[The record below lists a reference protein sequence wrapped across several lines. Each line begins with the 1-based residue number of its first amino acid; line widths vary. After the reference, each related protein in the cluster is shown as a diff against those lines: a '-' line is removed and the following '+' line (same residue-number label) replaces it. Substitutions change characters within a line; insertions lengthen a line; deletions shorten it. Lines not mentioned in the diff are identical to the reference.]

1 VELRTVVLSP
11 GERAELLL
19 DFSRLEAGERPGLT
33 AQTNAG
39 ASYRVLQFRLR
50 GTSGEAGPR
59 AGREIPYPDTSFRL
73 NRIDPIPAQTADR
86 SRRFVMYTMGPGGQ
100 LTINGKSMDMDR
112 IDERVPLGATEIW
125 QIEHGQGMMGRMIN
139 VPHSFYVHDGQ
150 FQILSINDRVPP
162 APEAGWKDTVLLWP
176 GDVIRIIKRFEEY
189 TGIYMYHCHLLEHED
204 AGMMGQFEVVPAE

>member
-1 VELRTVVLSP
+1 
-11 GERAELLL
+11 
-19 DFSRLEAGERPGLT
+19 
-33 AQTNAG
+33 
-39 ASYRVLQFRLR
+39 
-50 GTSGEAGPR
+50 
-59 AGREIPYPDTSFRL
+59 
-73 NRIDPIPAQTADR
+73 
-86 SRRFVMYTMGPGGQ
+86 
-100 LTINGKSMDMDR
+100 
-112 IDERVPLGATEIW
+112 
-125 QIEHGQGMMGRMIN
+125 MMGRMMN